1 MRFDA
6 FTTRSAREASSRR
19 RMVEDFARQA
29 LLDRRFRA
37 IRNVTACLCQS
48 LSAED
53 CAVQSMPDASPA
65 KWHLAHTTW
74 FFETFV
80 LRPNDPDYGVFHP
93 RFEYLFNSYYNS
105 VGDQYPR
112 AERGLL
118 TRPSL
123 DEIGRYRAHVETAMT
138 GLLTGSRRLDE
149 QVLDVI
155 ELGLNHE
162 QQHQELLLTDIK
174 HLLSCN
180 PLAPAFRATKEP
192 RSTPDR
198 PLAWHAYEGGLVEIG
213 SDGNG
218 FAFDNELPRHRVY
231 LEPFELASR
240 PVRNDEYL
248 AFVEDDGYARPEF
261 WLAEGWAK
269 IQESGWRTPL
279 YWTRDDDQWWTF
291 TLSGLR
297 PLRMEEPVC
306 HVSFYEADAFARWSG
321 GRLPTEAEWERV
333 AMECPIEGNFLEGG
347 RFHPDAASPRAR
359 HDAPD
364 QLHGDVWEWTA
375 SPYSPYPGFRATS
388 GAIGEYNGKF
398 MASQFV
404 LRGGSCVSPRSHLRA
419 SYRNFFYPDA
429 RWQFSGVRLAR
440 DTAHVSG

>member
-1 MRFDA
+1 MLDELERK
-6 FTTRSAREASSRR
+6 E
-19 RMVEDFARQA
+19 
-29 LLDRRFRA
+29 LLGRRFRA
-37 IRNVTACLCQS
+37 IRKVTACLCQS

-80 LRPNDPDYGVFHP
+80 LRSIDPAYDVFHP

-105 VGDQYPR
+105 VGAQYPR
-112 AERGLL
+112 PERGML

-123 DEIGRYRAHVETAMT
+123 EEVGRYRAHVEGAMNALFERPEPV
-138 GLLTGSRRLDE
+138 GHA
-149 QVLDVI
+149 VLDVI

-174 HLLSCN
+174 HLLSRN
-180 PLAPAFRATKEP
+180 PLAPAFRVTKEP
-192 RSTPDR
+192 RTVLER
-198 PLAWHAYEGGLVEIG
+198 PIAWHGFDGGLREIG
-213 SDGNG
+213 SDGSE

-231 LEPFELASR
+231 LEPFELASQ
-240 PVRNDEYL
+240 PVRNREYL
-248 AFVEDDGYARPEF
+248 AFIEDGGYSRPEF

-279 YWTRDDDQWWTF
+279 YWVREEDRWWTF

-297 PLRMEEPVC
+297 PLRLEEPVC

-321 GRLPTEAEWERV
+321 QRLPTEAEWERAAGESV
-333 AMECPIEGNFLEGG
+333 VEGNFLEGA
-347 RFHPDAASPRAR
+347 RFHPDAALPHAN

-364 QLHGDVWEWTA
+364 QLFGDVWEWTSSA
-375 SPYSPYPGFRATS
+375 YSPYPGFRPTS

-419 SYRNFFYPDA
+419 TYRNFFHPDA

-440 DTAHVSG
+440 DAGGSSDRTGGQDRRGN